1 MLGVLPG
8 IIGTMQA
15 AEALKL
21 VIGGGQPLLGRLAML
36 TLGGASAG
44 DSGGEEPACPVC
56 GENPTITALVTE
68 ADSCVLPWTHETDA
82 LPQEPGPGDVFRRPP
97 RSSASGPAAAS
108 RIQEGAEV
116 LESETGVE
124 TISAAGLRRLL
135 ESAEPPALLDVRE
148 DVEVALEPMEGAL
161 HIPLREVVARMDE
174 LDEDRPTVVVCAAGV
189 RSVRAIEALSAAN
202 YPGRLINLKGGMKA
216 WAAGAA
222 D

>member
-1 MLGVLPG
+1 M
-8 IIGTMQA
+8 
-15 AEALKL
+15 
-21 VIGGGQPLLGRLAML
+21 
-36 TLGGASAG
+36 
-44 DSGGEEPACPVC
+44 
-56 GENPTITALVTE
+56 
-68 ADSCVLPWTHETDA
+68 
-82 LPQEPGPGDVFRRPP
+82 
-97 RSSASGPAAAS
+97 
-108 RIQEGAEV
+108 
-116 LESETGVE
+116 E